1 MDEGTPQTN
10 MIFMTLSGS
19 FPVDAKQVA
28 GELAKQGIK
37 VGVTGQR
44 RFRLVTHYWIDDDAV
59 DKAILA
65 FQEVGTRLRSA

>member
-1 MDEGTPQTN
+1 
-10 MIFMTLSGS
+10 
-19 FPVDAKQVA
+19 VDAKQVA